1 MVYGIYEAGR
11 NDERGLGLSGI
22 GRSNEAPEAV
32 VETESTLGRIGELLE
47 LSGAASNDPEGDPLS
62 FEWRFVSIP
71 RASTLELFEA
81 SSELLYSMPDVAGLY
96 EIELTVTDSVGAS
109 DSEVVGFDIGMGD
122 SIQVDLIWDPTLGD
136 LDLHHIP
143 EGNALFS
150 PDNCSFQTPSVMQIW
165 TVPWMKMPLSI
176 LAMMRG
182 SEESSESLS
191 AVRHDRW
198 RLRCGCKCFCHQCA
212 S

>member
-1 MVYGIYEAGR
+1 
-11 NDERGLGLSGI
+11 
-22 GRSNEAPEAV
+22 
-32 VETESTLGRIGELLE
+32 
-47 LSGAASNDPEGDPLS
+47 
-62 FEWRFVSIP
+62 
-71 RASTLELFEA
+71 
-81 SSELLYSMPDVAGLY
+81 MPDVAGLY

-136 LDLHHIP
+136 LDLHLIP

-150 PDNCSFQTPSVMQIW
+150 PDNCSFQTPFRDADLDGAPDEDAPI
-165 TVPWMKMPLSI
+165 I

-191 AVRHDRW
+191 AVR
-198 RLRCGCKCFCHQCA
+198 Q
-212 S
+212 